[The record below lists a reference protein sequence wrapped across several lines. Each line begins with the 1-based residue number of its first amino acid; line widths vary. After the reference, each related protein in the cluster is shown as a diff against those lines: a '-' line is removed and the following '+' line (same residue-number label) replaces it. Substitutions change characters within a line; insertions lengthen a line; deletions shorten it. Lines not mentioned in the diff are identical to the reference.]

1 MKKCL
6 YFFHLLENKTSGYGI
21 MKILHSQVMI
31 SARKVIISL
40 RHSIL
45 PHLFFAKKV
54 FHYTTKGRNHYNNQ
68 LTHRENAKNKHK
80 GLLFIFGH

>member
-1 MKKCL
+1 MPIFLSPLGEQNKWIWNNENFTLPGNDLCKK
-6 YFFHLLENKTSGYGI
+6 S
-21 MKILHSQVMI
+21 
-31 SARKVIISL
+31 VIISL